1 MFSRNVGGIYLD
13 SWSDNWSSYTGRTD
27 NDVWSFNN
35 GGVLGVGDGNFR
47 FDNRSMF
54 DGSDSDSWV
63 NLRRSIARCINDH
76 MGLKSGFF
84 GHKRGINVDTRLNND
99 WLGVL
104 VRGVGMDI
112 RIERNWGRVDS
123 FGLHL
128 DSWLDN
134 SSELCL

>member
-1 MFSRNVGGIYLD
+1 MRDGDCCVD
-13 SWSDNWSSYTGRTD
+13 SWSMLN
-27 NDVWSFNN
+27 
-35 GGVLGVGDGNFR
+35 
-47 FDNRSMF
+47 
-54 DGSDSDSWV
+54 GSDSDSWV
-63 NLRRSIARCINDH
+63 NLRSWDVRRIDDH
-76 MGLKSGFF
+76 MGLKSRFF
-84 GHKRGINVDTRLNND
+84 GHKRGINVDTRPNND

-104 VRGVGMDI
+104 VRGVGMDF